1 MVLVEARPGAPG
13 CRVTLPGIRK
23 PWMYSMRAMHLD
35 GIDITQVRLL
45 ASLIETRNL
54 SAAAAR
60 MGLSQSAASHALAKL
75 RQQVGDPL
83 FVRSASG
90 VQLTPYGERLCS
102 AARQA
107 VDALLDGLASNHPFD
122 PQTATRRF
130 NVYLNDV
137 GQLAFLPKLL
147 EFMQKEAPGSS
158 LKVHPIPMEHPG
170 VRLASGEVDIAAG
183 FFTNLTSGFHQSL
196 LYRVQYVCVVRA
208 GHPKFKTGMT
218 LDAFLATPHAVAD
231 PSGMAHAVIEQA
243 LAKHRIHR
251 VVKLG
256 VPDFVVL
263 PLLIADSD
271 LLVIMP
277 GGLAKAFSS
286 RLSLKIL
293 PPPVPLPRYDLKVYW
308 HERFHRD
315 PANRWLRQVFVDL
328 FRSRDQPRAWA
339 RAAEAWK
346 RPKRHVAT

>member
-1 MVLVEARPGAPG
+1 MH
-13 CRVTLPGIRK
+13 
-23 PWMYSMRAMHLD
+23 AMHLD

-60 MGLSQSAASHALAKL
+60 IGLSQSAASHALAKL

-83 FVRSASG
+83 FVRSANG
-90 VQLTPYGERLCS
+90 VHPTPYGERLCS

-122 PQTATRRF
+122 PRTATRRF
-130 NVYLNDV
+130 NIYLNDV

-147 EFMQKEAPGSS
+147 DFMQREAPGAS
-158 LKVHPIPMEHPG
+158 LKIHPIPMEHPG
-170 VRLASGEVDIAAG
+170 IHLASGEVDMAAG

-196 LYRVQYVCVVRA
+196 LYRAQYVCVVRA
-208 GHPKFKTGMT
+208 DHPKFKGGMT
-218 LDAFLATPHAVAD
+218 LDAFLSTPHAVAD
-231 PSGMAHAVIEQA
+231 PSGMAHAVIERA

-251 VVKLG
+251 TVTLG

-263 PLLIADSD
+263 PPLIADSD

-286 RLSLKIL
+286 RLSLKVL
-293 PPPVPLPRYDLKVYW
+293 PPPVPLPKYDLKVYW

-315 PANRWLRQVFVDL
+315 PANRWLRQAFVQL
-328 FRSRDQPRAWA
+328 FRSQDAPRAWGRTA
-339 RAAEAWK
+339 GVLKQAKKAGTR
-346 RPKRHVAT
+346 